1 MLGMHGETC
10 RTLLQLIRHAIRR
23 KYLEKNIHLVYA
35 LLLEQGVFQKMNHCK
50 CVNIFELNILLC
62 MYMFTYYLCH
72 VSLHYTDTT
81 MGDMSSITALI
92 DKANVI
98 IQEKS
103 DGMSAGETLGVL
115 KANIKKL
122 KSYQTPEGLVSE
134 EDSVAASSE
143 GSVSSDQSDLSDI
156 GNLTFQYEEEAD
168 PEVFFVPYIWDV
180 IVGTL
185 TTTTMEWTRNKI
197 QIFPLNEDEV
207 VEPLYE
213 SEMAMGSQD
222 DTGSTL
228 DNTEDVV

>member
-1 MLGMHGETC
+1 MY
-10 RTLLQLIRHAIRR
+10 TL
-23 KYLEKNIHLVYA
+23 YLYNI
-35 LLLEQGVFQKMNHCK
+35 
-50 CVNIFELNILLC
+50 
-62 MYMFTYYLCH
+62 
-72 VSLHYTDTT
+72 TDSS
-81 MGDMSSITALI
+81 MGDMSSISALI

-103 DGMSAGETLGVL
+103 DDGMSAGETLGVL
-115 KANIKKL
+115 KTNIKKL

-197 QIFPLNEDEV
+197 QIFPLNEDAEV

-213 SEMAMGSQD
+213 SEIATGSQD

>member
-1 MLGMHGETC
+1 MITYDSAHNQYHL
-10 RTLLQLIRHAIRR
+10 
-23 KYLEKNIHLVYA
+23 YLYNI
-35 LLLEQGVFQKMNHCK
+35 
-50 CVNIFELNILLC
+50 
-62 MYMFTYYLCH
+62 
-72 VSLHYTDTT
+72 TDTS
-81 MGDMSSITALI
+81 MGDMSPISALI

-103 DGMSAGETLGVL
+103 DGISAGETLGVL

-197 QIFPLNEDEV
+197 QIFPLNEDVEV
-207 VEPLYE
+207 AESLYE
-213 SEMAMGSQD
+213 SEIATGSQD
-222 DTGSTL
+222 DSGSAL

>member
-1 MLGMHGETC
+1 MC
-10 RTLLQLIRHAIRR
+10 
-23 KYLEKNIHLVYA
+23 
-35 LLLEQGVFQKMNHCK
+35 
-50 CVNIFELNILLC
+50 
-62 MYMFTYYLCH
+62 
-72 VSLHYTDTT
+72 
-81 MGDMSSITALI
+81 DMSSISALI

-103 DGMSAGETLGVL
+103 DMSAGETLGVL

-185 TTTTMEWTRNKI
+185 TTTTMEWTRNEI
-197 QIFPLNEDEV
+197 QIFPLNEDPEV
-207 VEPLYE
+207 VEPLYNDE
-213 SEMAMGSQD
+213 ISTGSQD

-228 DNTEDVV
+228 NNTEDVV